1 MKLILKKGDQGED
14 VKRLQSALEITTDG
28 DFGNKTEEAVK
39 KFQKEN
45 GLTADGVA
53 GQKTLAKLGLV
64 STDLTEST
72 VSGTLNIIKHYLP
85 AGEYLT
91 GPTKKEWLFLH
102 HTAGWENPYQT
113 IDIWGKDSQ
122 GRIATEFVL
131 GGQNVKN
138 GSTKFDGELVQ
149 AFPDGAYAWHLGT
162 GSKKLHSCSVGIE
175 VCNFG
180 NIKNGKTYSGAVAL
194 ESQIV
199 KLPKPF
205 RGSQLWHRYSD
216 RQIEV
221 MKDFILY
228 IADRDNID
236 VKKGLVELIHKKGA
250 DAFDHFDLALV
261 EKTKGLFTHTNVR
274 KDKVDMFPQPE
285 LIDMLLS
292 L

>member
-14 VKRLQSALEITTDG
+14 VKRLQSALEITVDG
-28 DFGNKTEEAVK
+28 DFGNKTEDAVK

-45 GLTADGVA
+45 KLTIDGIA
-53 GQKTLAKLGLV
+53 GQKTLSLLGLIT
-64 STDLTEST
+64 TDLTEST
-72 VSGTLNIIKHYLP
+72 VSKKLNIIKHHLP
-85 AGEYLT
+85 SGEYLN

-113 IDIWGKDSQ
+113 IDIWAKDTQ

-131 GGQNVKN
+131 GGQNVRN
-138 GSTKFDGELVQ
+138 GSSKFDGELVQ
-149 AFPDGAYAWHLGT
+149 AFPDGAYGWHLGT

-180 NIKNGKTYSGAVAL
+180 NIKNGKTYAGVTAL

-221 MKDFILY
+221 MRDFILY

-236 VKKGLVELIHKKGA
+236 VKKGLVELIHKMGA

-261 EKTKGLFTHTNVR
+261 EKTRGLFTHTNVR